1 MFAISTATK
10 QPRKNLPSMFLT
22 ARPTTKEINRFLEA
36 QRDEKYSYTEI
47 GATRDLPICPAPP
60 GYTLDH
66 NRVRLGKGH
75 ATFANATAALR
86 DWSMFANDL
95 TEIYPLR
102 APIEVGQTVAVVGHH
117 FGFWSLNAC
126 RVIYTI
132 NETGDNASYGFA
144 YGTLDEHIERG
155 EERFTVEWHRSN
167 DEVWYDLLA
176 FSRPRH
182 ILARV
187 GYPVSRMMQK
197 RFASESKSAML
208 AATNIFS
215 LAVR

>member
-1 MFAISTATK
+1 MLLIT
-10 QPRKNLPSMFLT
+10 
-22 ARPTTKEINRFLEA
+22 RPTTKEINRFLDE
-36 QRDEKYSYTEI
+36 QRSGTLSYTET
-47 GATRDLPICPAPP
+47 GATRDLPVCPLPA

-66 NRVRLGKGH
+66 NRVRLGKGR
-75 ATFANATAALR
+75 ATFASAVAALR
-86 DWSMFANDL
+86 AWLMFATEL
-95 TEIYPLR
+95 TEIYPSH
-102 APIEVGQTVAVVGHH
+102 APIEVGQTVTVVGHH

-126 RVIYTI
+126 RIVYTI
-132 NETGDNASYGFA
+132 DEAGDDTRYGFA
-144 YGTLDEHIERG
+144 YGTLDEHLERG
-155 EERFTVEWHRSN
+155 EERFTIEWHRSS

-208 AATNIFS
+208 AATNKFS
-215 LAVR
+215 IAT